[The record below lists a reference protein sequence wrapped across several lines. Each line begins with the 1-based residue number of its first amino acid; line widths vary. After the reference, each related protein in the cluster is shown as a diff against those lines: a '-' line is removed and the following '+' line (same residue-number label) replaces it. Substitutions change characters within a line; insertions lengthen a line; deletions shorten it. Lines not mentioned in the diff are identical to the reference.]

1 MKEGTTT
8 PERLNAMYRR
18 ALSRPAKPEELKV
31 LEALVEKHRSEFK
44 ADPKGA
50 AELLK
55 VGLAPVPANADP
67 AELAAWTSVARVVLN
82 LHEAVTR
89 N

>member
-1 MKEGTTT
+1 MIAGPHQTDRTLIERYAHHMTT
-8 PERLNAMYRR
+8 N
-18 ALSRPAKPEELKV
+18 
-31 LEALVEKHRSEFK
+31 
-44 ADPKGA
+44 DPKGA

-55 VGLAPVPANADP
+55 VGLAPAPANTDP